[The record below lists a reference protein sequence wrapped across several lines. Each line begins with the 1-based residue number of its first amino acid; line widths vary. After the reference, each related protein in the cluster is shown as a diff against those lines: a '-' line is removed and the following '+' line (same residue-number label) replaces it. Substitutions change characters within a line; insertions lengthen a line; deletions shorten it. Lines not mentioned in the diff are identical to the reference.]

1 MKFIKPSFWDKK
13 KWTLLVICLYPLTL
27 FTEIYNFLRSL
38 NSKKK
43 YNIKT
48 ICIGNIYLGGTGKT
62 PVVQYTAKLFKKKD
76 KVILIKKA
84 YKEHVDEKKITR
96 KKFPSFI

>member
-13 KWTLLVICLYPLTL
+13 KWTLLAICFYPLTL
-27 FTEIYNFLRSL
+27 FTKTYNFLRSF

-43 YNIKT
+43 YDIKT

-62 PVVQYTAKLFKKKD
+62 PIVQYTAKLFKKSD
-76 KVILIKKA
+76 KVVLIKKA
-84 YKEHVDEKKITR
+84 YKEHVDEKKLLE
-96 KKFPSFI
+96 KNF

>member
-1 MKFIKPSFWDKK
+1 MPVSFNAIYRNLQFSENFKF
-13 KWTLLVICLYPLTL
+13 
-27 FTEIYNFLRSL
+27 
-38 NSKKK
+38 KKK

-62 PVVQYTAKLFKKKD
+62 PIVQYTAKLFKKKD

-84 YKEHVDEKKITR
+84 YKKHVDEKKLLE
-96 KKFPSFI
+96 KNFPVFF